1 MFLVSNMELTGQ
13 EKFQIQYL
21 LPVQGSLSTL
31 EQVENILNKLNIKAE
46 DATSEAIETVDL
58 TGKEIQFLIEMIEI
72 LDKAQKLSLPS
83 MSLIRKILKFK
94 E

>member
-58 TGKEIQFLIEMIEI
+58 TGNEIQFLIEMIEI